1 MYTLFALAAAAFLLC
16 LVLTPLCRT
25 LAHRFDLVDHPDHR
39 KLHKKPTPRLGGIPI
54 VLSYALAVALVWAF
68 PPAHEHLYIQHK
80 QLLWSLLPAAGII
93 FLTGLLDDLIGL
105 RPRQKLLGQAAG
117 SALAVGMGTHIALA
131 QLPMAAAHP
140 ILMSPWVTAPVSFLW
155 LMTCTNAVNLI
166 DGLDGLASGVGLFA
180 TVTML
185 LAAVFSGN
193 AGLKLATVP
202 LVGCLLAFLC
212 YNFNPASIFL
222 GDSGSLTI
230 GFMLGCFSLIWSR
243 HSGTLLG
250 IAAPLVALALP
261 LMDVGLAIS
270 RRYLKGKPI
279 FQPDRGH
286 IHHMVLARGFKPRQT
301 ALILYGV
308 CAISASLAL
317 LQGFSHAYMGV
328 LSAVMFVAL
337 VWAGVNYLGYAEFG
351 ALSRVLSRQW
361 LLRIIRDEIALHDLE
376 KSVEQATT
384 VDDFWQILLKLA
396 KDMHCGKVEL
406 HYGNTYLQHI
416 LAPGDLHPPFSMSMP
431 VPIGKL
437 GHLVFVRDV
446 QQSSPRLMAA
456 MLERLTLALS
466 QKEFPCP
473 GKITKWPG
481 AA

>member
-16 LVLTPLCRT
+16 LVLTPLCRA

-39 KLHKKPTPRLGGIPI
+39 KLHSKPVPRLGGIPI
-54 VLSYALAVALVWAF
+54 VLSYALAVGLVWAF

-93 FLTGLLDDLIGL
+93 FLTGLLDDLVGL
-105 RPRQKLLGQAAG
+105 KPRQKLAGQAAG
-117 SALAVGMGTHIALA
+117 AALAVAMGTHIAFA
-131 QLPMAAAHP
+131 HLPIAVAHP
-140 ILMSPWVTAPVSFLW
+140 ILASPWVTAPLSFVW
-155 LMTCTNAVNLI
+155 LLACTNAVNLI

-193 AGLKLATVP
+193 AGLTLATTP

-230 GFMLGCFSLIWSR
+230 GFMLGCFSLIWSQ

-250 IAAPLVALALP
+250 IASPLVALALP
-261 LMDVGLAIS
+261 LVDVGLAIA
-270 RRYLKGKPI
+270 RRYLRGVPI

-286 IHHMVLARGFKPRQT
+286 IHHMVQARGSKPRET

-308 CAISASLAL
+308 CAVSASLAL
-317 LQGFSHAYMGV
+317 LQSFSHAYMGV
-328 LSAVMFVAL
+328 LSAIMFVVL

-351 ALSRVLSRQW
+351 ALGRVLSRRW
-361 LLRIIRDEIALHDLE
+361 ILRIVRDEIALHELE
-376 KSVEQATT
+376 KSVTEAAAIE
-384 VDDFWQILLKLA
+384 DCFQIVSRLA
-396 KDMHCGKVEL
+396 RELHCSRVEL
-406 HYGNTYLQHI
+406 RYGNTFLQNI
-416 LAPGDLHPPFSMSMP
+416 LIPGEHPPFSMP
-431 VPIGKL
+431 VPIGQQGQ
-437 GHLVFVRDV
+437 GHVLFTRDI
-446 QQSSPRLMAA
+446 QQPSPRLMVAT
-456 MLERLTLALS
+456 LDRLTQALS

-473 GKITKWPG
+473 AQLSRWPG

>member
-25 LAHRFDLVDHPDHR
+25 LAHRYNLVDEPDHR
-39 KLHKKPTPRLGGIPI
+39 KLHSKAVPRLGGIPI

-68 PPAHEHLYIQHK
+68 PPAHEHLYIQHQ
-80 QLLWSLLPAAGII
+80 QLLWSLLPAAAII

-105 RPRQKLLGQAAG
+105 QPRYKLLGQAAG

-131 QLPMAAAHP
+131 QLPIAAAHP
-140 ILMSPWVTAPVSFLW
+140 VLLSPWVTAPVSFLW

-230 GFMLGCFSLIWSR
+230 GFMLGCFSLIWSQ

-261 LMDVGLAIS
+261 LIDVGLAIS
-270 RRYLKGKPI
+270 RRYLRGVPI

-286 IHHMVLARGFKPRQT
+286 IHHMVLARGSKPRET

-308 CAISASLAL
+308 CAVSASLAL
-317 LQGFSHAYMGV
+317 LQGFSHAYMG
-328 LSAVMFVAL
+328 LFSALMFVVL

-351 ALSRVLSRQW
+351 ALARVLSRQW
-361 LLRIIRDEIALHDLE
+361 ILRIIRDEIVLHELE
-376 KSVEQATT
+376 KSVGEAEML
-384 VDDFWQILLKLA
+384 DDCWHILLKVA
-396 KDMHCGKVEL
+396 KDLSCARVEL
-406 HYGNTYLQHI
+406 HYGNTFLQSI
-416 LAPGDLHPPFSMSMP
+416 LVSGELHPPMSMP
-431 VPIGKL
+431 VPIGKK
-437 GHLVFVRDV
+437 GHVLFIRDT
-446 QQSSPRLMAA
+446 QHPSPRLMAA
-456 MLERLTLALS
+456 TLERLTQALA

-473 GKITKWPG
+473 AKLSRWPG